1 MQNDISVL
9 ELTEAVS
16 LTQYPNIKPVCLPEA
31 GALFPG
37 EAVVSG
43 WGTMASG
50 GTLTAFLNEV
60 GVTVFAD
67 GNCGSMNSMMAEDMF
82 CAGIMAGGKDSCQ
95 GDSGGPLVAPD
106 ATKNNAMSL
115 LGVVSWGYGCAV
127 ANRPGV
133 YADVMYALQDGWLG
147 SALADMTTCPAPSSA
162 TTVAPTTAPV

>member
-1 MQNDISVL
+1 M
-9 ELTEAVS
+9 
-16 LTQYPNIKPVCLPEA
+16 
-31 GALFPG
+31 G
-37 EAVVSG
+37 
-43 WGTMASG
+43 
-50 GTLTAFLNEV
+50 
-60 GVTVFAD
+60 
-67 GNCGSMNSMMAEDMF
+67 
-82 CAGIMAGGKDSCQ
+82 

-162 TTVAPTTAPV
+162 TTVAVSTTAAPVSTTAAPVSTTAAPVSTTSAS